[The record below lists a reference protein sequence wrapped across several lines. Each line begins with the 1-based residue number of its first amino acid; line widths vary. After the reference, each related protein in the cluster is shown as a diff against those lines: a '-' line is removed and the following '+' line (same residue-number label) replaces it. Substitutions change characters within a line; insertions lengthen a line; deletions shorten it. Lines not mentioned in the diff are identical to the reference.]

1 MIEKVSSVIKATPK
15 WLIVILI
22 CTVIIAVGLIALY
35 RDTGSYMMYDDF
47 KNNAESGNIS
57 SVTIEGFKVY
67 FKTDDGNKKYYTVNP
82 RTDDFKEWLTEMGV
96 EVWDKTS

>member
-1 MIEKVSSVIKATPK
+1 MIEKVSSVIKATPR
-15 WLIVILI
+15 WLAILLICVIIIVI
-22 CTVIIAVGLIALY
+22 GLTALY
-35 RDTGSYMMYDDF
+35 HDTSSYMMYDEF
-47 KNNAESGNIS
+47 QENVESGNIS
-57 SVTIEGFKVY
+57 SATIEGFKVY